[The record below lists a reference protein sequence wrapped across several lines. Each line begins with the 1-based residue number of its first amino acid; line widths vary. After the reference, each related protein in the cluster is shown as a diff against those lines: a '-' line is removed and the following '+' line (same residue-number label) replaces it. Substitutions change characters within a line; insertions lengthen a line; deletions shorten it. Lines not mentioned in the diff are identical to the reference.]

1 MNRFTGNSADCRYQR
16 PHVDLGVST
25 GGHSSRSILRTTMGS
40 AELGRL
46 RQFEKENKELKK
58 PATR

>member
-1 MNRFTGNSADCRYQR
+1 MWISACPPADTQAGPFFAPPWKKY
-16 PHVDLGVST
+16 HG
-25 GGHSSRSILRTTMGS
+25 MGI